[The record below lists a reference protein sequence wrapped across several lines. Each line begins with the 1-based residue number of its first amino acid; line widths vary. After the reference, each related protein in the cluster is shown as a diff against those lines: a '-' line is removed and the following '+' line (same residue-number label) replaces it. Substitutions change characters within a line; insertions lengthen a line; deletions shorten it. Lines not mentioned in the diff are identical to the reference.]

1 METGQHYHVFNHSN
15 GFEDIFNEARN
26 YHYFMMRLL
35 FKTGSCVRLPAFC
48 LMPNHFHLAC
58 GIPELDKLRERD
70 PSFGLLDEAAA
81 CRQISQRLSNALN
94 SYTQSFN
101 HTYGRMGSLFRQNTR
116 WKMVEDE
123 AGLCALIHYI
133 HANPVHHGFVRRM
146 EDWPYSSYSIYR
158 SMSAAEARK
167 NPIIQL
173 FGGMDGFIR
182 YHEQEILLK
191 IPDVSKERKLLGME
205 FKKVRARRSNDSDSA
220 QHA

>member
-1 METGQHYHVFNHSN
+1 
-15 GFEDIFNEARN
+15 
-26 YHYFMMRLL
+26 
-35 FKTGSCVRLPAFC
+35 
-48 LMPNHFHLAC
+48 
-58 GIPELDKLRERD
+58 
-70 PSFGLLDEAAA
+70 
-81 CRQISQRLSNALN
+81 
-94 SYTQSFN
+94 
-101 HTYGRMGSLFRQNTR
+101 MGSLFRQNTR

-191 IPDVSKERKLLGME
+191 IPNNPILKRLV
-205 FKKVRARRSNDSDSA
+205 
-220 QHA
+220 